1 MILVRPVVTQ
11 RIAGFEH
18 FVADVAGNVGVR
30 NVARLNVVEQ
40 VALDRRLATNLQK
53 SSNFPY
59 SCTEVV
65 QS

>member
-18 FVADVAGNVGVR
+18 FVAHVAGNVGVR

-65 QS
+65 QD